1 MARRRVNTTKLEIIR
16 VATKMI
22 LEKGYSATTPKAICE
37 ELNISTGN
45 LTYYFP
51 TKEHILAVLVQM
63 LCSFR
68 WDVVENIM
76 HDGESSVCAV
86 CLELAAMVAVCEESE
101 IAKELFLSFYASP
114 MCLGIIRQNDTER
127 AKGIFGTFC
136 PDWGHEQFA
145 EAEILVS
152 GIEFATLMN
161 THDPVTQENR
171 IRRALDNILM
181 IYNVPQQL
189 REENIAKAQSVDC
202 RTLGL
207 GMLERF
213 KQFVAQTNEQ
223 RLETLLSEG

>member
-1 MARRRVNTTKLEIIR
+1 MARKRVNTTKLEIIR

-63 LCSFR
+63 LCRFQ
-68 WDVVENIM
+68 WDAVESVVRE
-76 HDGESSVCAV
+76 GESSVCAV
-86 CLELAAMVAVCEESE
+86 CLELTAMVAMCEESE
-101 IAKELFLSFYASP
+101 IAKELFLAFYASP

-127 AKGIFGTFC
+127 AKRIFGTFC
-136 PDWGHEQFA
+136 PDWDHEQFA

-152 GIEFATLMN
+152 GIEFATLVN
-161 THDPVTQENR
+161 THDPVTPENR

-181 IYNVPQQL
+181 IFNVPQQL
-189 REENIAKAQSVDC
+189 REENINKALGIDYWAF
-202 RTLGL
+202 GL
-207 GMLERF
+207 GVLEHF
-213 KQFVAQTNEQ
+213 KQFVMQTNEQ
-223 RLETLLSEG
+223 RPEGLFSER